1 MFPRAGQRQG
11 GADVTACCGYRYN
24 RAPRRISLQVKEM
37 MLHIPTLLIVAVFVF
52 GLMGLLTVHAWN
64 RGREPTLGYLGIMLL
79 LASLG
84 TGLIVVRGVG
94 MDFVALILGNVVL
107 LLSAA
112 MNWTAMR
119 TFAQRKPSMPGIFA
133 GAGAWLMM
141 CLVPQF
147 YGSLSARVTLYSLLA
162 ASYGVLSAM
171 ELWRRRD
178 SLEVAYTP
186 ALVLTLLHTTFYC
199 FRAFIDPGL
208 PLKSAQAPGGEG
220 VPFFSFILFESMLYA
235 IGIAYVTLAMVKER
249 AELRFK
255 AAALSDALT
264 GIDNRRAFMLKGEK
278 LLANSARRHQGVALL
293 LCDLDHFKR
302 LNDSFG
308 HPMGD
313 QALIAFSQVSLAALR
328 KDDVFARIGGEEF
341 ACLLADSDEAQAF
354 QVAERIRQAFARLD
368 LLAPGFLSVS
378 IGIVTTDEAGHD
390 LSHLLSQ
397 ADQALYLAKAQG
409 RNRVQVV
416 VAV

>member
-1 MFPRAGQRQG
+1 
-11 GADVTACCGYRYN
+11 
-24 RAPRRISLQVKEM
+24 
-37 MLHIPTLLIVAVFVF
+37 MLHIPTLLMVAVFVF
-52 GLMGLLTVHAWN
+52 CLMGLLTVHAWS
-64 RGREPTLGYLGIMLL
+64 RGREPTLGYLGSMLL
-79 LASLG
+79 LAALG
-84 TGLIVVRGVG
+84 TGLLVVRGVG
-94 MDFVALILGNVVL
+94 MDYVALVIGNVVL

-119 TFAQRKPSMPGIFA
+119 AFVHRKPNLPGMFA
-133 GAGAWLMM
+133 GCGGWLLM

-162 ASYGVLSAM
+162 ATYGVLSAL
-171 ELWRRRD
+171 ELWRKRD
-178 SLEVAYTP
+178 TLDVAYTP
-186 ALVLTLLHTTFYC
+186 ALVLTLWHTGFYVI
-199 FRAFIDPGL
+199 RAFTDPGL
-208 PLKSAQAPGGEG
+208 PIKNAQLSGGEG
-220 VPFFSFILFESMLYA
+220 VPIFSFMLFESMLYA

-255 AAALSDALT
+255 AAAFSDALT
-264 GIDNRRAFMLKGEK
+264 GIGNRRAFMLKGEK
-278 LLANSARRHQGVALL
+278 LLADSTRRQQNVALL

-313 QALIAFSQVSLAALR
+313 QALIAFAQVTQSILC
-328 KDDVFARIGGEEF
+328 KGDVFARIGGEEF
-341 ACLLADSDEAQAF
+341 ACLLAESDDTVAF
-354 QVAERIRQAFARLD
+354 DVAERIRRAFAQLD

-378 IGIVTTDEAGHD
+378 IGIVTTSQGGHD
-390 LSHLLSQ
+390 LSHLLSL

-416 VAV
+416 ETA

>member
-1 MFPRAGQRQG
+1 
-11 GADVTACCGYRYN
+11 
-24 RAPRRISLQVKEM
+24 
-37 MLHIPTLLIVAVFVF
+37 MLHIPTLLMVAVFVF
-52 GLMGLLTVHAWN
+52 CLMGLLTVHAWS
-64 RGREPTLGYLGIMLL
+64 RGREPTLGYLGSMLL
-79 LASLG
+79 LAALG
-84 TGLIVVRGVG
+84 TGLLVVRGVG
-94 MDFVALILGNVVL
+94 MDYVALVIGNLVL

-119 TFAQRKPSMPGIFA
+119 AFVHRKPNLPGMFA
-133 GAGAWLMM
+133 GCGVWLLM

-162 ASYGVLSAM
+162 ATYGVLSAL
-171 ELWRRRD
+171 ELWRKRD
-178 SLEVAYTP
+178 TLDVAYTP
-186 ALVLTLLHTTFYC
+186 ALVLTLWHTGFYVI
-199 FRAFIDPGL
+199 RAFTDPGL
-208 PLKSAQAPGGEG
+208 PIKNAQLSGGEG
-220 VPFFSFILFESMLYA
+220 VPIFSFMLFESMLYA

-255 AAALSDALT
+255 AAAFSDALT
-264 GIDNRRAFMLKGEK
+264 GIGNRRAFMLKGEK
-278 LLANSARRHQGVALL
+278 LLADSTRRQQNVALL

-313 QALIAFSQVSLAALR
+313 QALIAFAQVTQAILC
-328 KDDVFARIGGEEF
+328 KGDVFARIGGEEF
-341 ACLLADSDEAQAF
+341 ACLLAESDDAAAF
-354 QVAERIRQAFARLD
+354 DVAERIRRAFAQLD

-378 IGIVTTDEAGHD
+378 IGIVTTSQGGHD
-390 LSHLLSQ
+390 LSHLLSL

-416 VAV
+416 ETA

>member
-1 MFPRAGQRQG
+1 
-11 GADVTACCGYRYN
+11 
-24 RAPRRISLQVKEM
+24 M
-37 MLHIPTLLIVAVFVF
+37 MLHIPTLLMVAVFVF
-52 GLMGLLTVHAWN
+52 GLMGLLTVHAWS
-64 RGREPTLGYLGIMLL
+64 RGREPTLGYLGSMLL
-79 LASLG
+79 LAALG

-94 MDFVALILGNVVL
+94 IDFVALVIGNVVL

-119 TFAQRKPSMPGIFA
+119 TFVQQKPHVPGILA
-133 GAGAWLMM
+133 GAVLWLLM
-141 CLVPQF
+141 CLVPPF

-162 ASYGVLSAM
+162 ASYGVLSAL
-171 ELWRRRD
+171 ELWRKRK
-178 SLEVAYTP
+178 SLEVAYVP
-186 ALVLTLLHTTFYC
+186 ALALTLWHTGFYGV
-199 FRAFIDPGL
+199 RAFTDPGL
-208 PLKSAQAPGGEG
+208 PINSERASESEST
-220 VPFFSFILFESMLYA
+220 PFFAFMLFESMLYA

-255 AAALSDALT
+255 AAAFSDALT
-264 GIDNRRAFMLKGEK
+264 GIGNRRAFMLKGEQ
-278 LLANSARRHQGVALL
+278 LLQRHQCAALL

-313 QALIAFSQVSLAALR
+313 QALIAFSQVLQDALR
-328 KDDVFARIGGEEF
+328 NEDVFARIGGEEF
-341 ACLLADSDEAQAF
+341 ACLLAGSDETDALA
-354 QVAERIRQAFARLD
+354 VAERIRLAFARLE

-378 IGIVTTDEAGHD
+378 IGIVTTQAAGSD

-409 RNRVQVV
+409 RNRVQLVTP
-416 VAV
+416 A

>member
-1 MFPRAGQRQG
+1 
-11 GADVTACCGYRYN
+11 
-24 RAPRRISLQVKEM
+24 M
-37 MLHIPTLLIVAVFVF
+37 MLHIPTLLMVAVFVF
-52 GLMGLLTVHAWN
+52 CLMGLLTVHAWS
-64 RGREPTLGYLGIMLL
+64 RGREPTLGYLGSMLL
-79 LASLG
+79 LAALG
-84 TGLIVVRGVG
+84 TGLLVVRGVG
-94 MDFVALILGNVVL
+94 MDYVALVIGNVVL

-119 TFAQRKPSMPGIFA
+119 AFVHRKPNLPGMFA
-133 GAGAWLMM
+133 GCGVWLLM

-162 ASYGVLSAM
+162 ATYGVLSAL
-171 ELWRRRD
+171 ELWRKRD
-178 SLEVAYTP
+178 TLDVAYTP
-186 ALVLTLLHTTFYC
+186 ALVLTLWHTGFYVI
-199 FRAFIDPGL
+199 RAFTDPGL
-208 PLKSAQAPGGEG
+208 PIKNAQLSGGEG
-220 VPFFSFILFESMLYA
+220 VPIFSFMLFESMLYA

-255 AAALSDALT
+255 AAAFSDALT
-264 GIDNRRAFMLKGEK
+264 GIGNRRAFMLKGEK
-278 LLANSARRHQGVALL
+278 LLADSTRRQQNVALL

-313 QALIAFSQVSLAALR
+313 QALIAFAQVTQSILC
-328 KDDVFARIGGEEF
+328 KGDVFARIGGEEF
-341 ACLLADSDEAQAF
+341 ACLLAESDDTVAF
-354 QVAERIRQAFARLD
+354 DVAERIRRAFAQLD

-378 IGIVTTDEAGHD
+378 IGIVTTSQGGHD
-390 LSHLLSQ
+390 LSHLLSL

-416 VAV
+416 ETA

>member
-1 MFPRAGQRQG
+1 
-11 GADVTACCGYRYN
+11 
-24 RAPRRISLQVKEM
+24 M

-52 GLMGLLTVHAWN
+52 CLMGLLTVHAWS

-94 MDFVALILGNVVL
+94 MDFVALIIGNVVL

-119 TFAQRKPSMPGIFA
+119 AFVQRKPSVPGIFA
-133 GAGAWLMM
+133 GCGIWLLM

-147 YGSLSARVTLYSLLA
+147 YGSLSARVTLYSVLA

-171 ELWRRRD
+171 ELWRQRD
-178 SLEVAYTP
+178 TLEVAYLP
-186 ALVLTLLHTTFYC
+186 ALVLTLLHTLFYGV
-199 FRAFIDPGL
+199 RAFLDPGM
-208 PLKSAQAPGGEG
+208 PIKSAQAPGGEG
-220 VPFFSFILFESMLYA
+220 VPFFSFMLFESMLYA

-255 AAALSDALT
+255 AAAFSDALT
-264 GIDNRRAFMLKGEK
+264 GIGNRRAFMLKGEK
-278 LLANSARRHQGVALL
+278 LLADSARRQQSAALL

-313 QALIAFSQVSLAALR
+313 QVLIAFSQVTQAALR
-328 KDDVFARIGGEEF
+328 NGDVFARIGGEEF
-341 ACLLADSDEAQAF
+341 ACLLADADETGAF
-354 QVAERIRQAFARLD
+354 EVAERIRQAFARLD

-409 RNRVQVV
+409 RNRVQGL
-416 VAV
+416 ATA

>member
-1 MFPRAGQRQG
+1 
-11 GADVTACCGYRYN
+11 
-24 RAPRRISLQVKEM
+24 M
-37 MLHIPTLLIVAVFVF
+37 MLHIPTLLMVAVFVF
-52 GLMGLLTVHAWN
+52 CLMGLLTVHAWS
-64 RGREPTLGYLGIMLL
+64 RGREPTLGYLGSMLL
-79 LASLG
+79 LAALG
-84 TGLIVVRGVG
+84 TGLLVVRGVG
-94 MDFVALILGNVVL
+94 MDYVALVIGNLVL

-119 TFAQRKPSMPGIFA
+119 AFVHRKPNLPGMFA
-133 GAGAWLMM
+133 GCGVWLLM

-162 ASYGVLSAM
+162 ATYGVLSAL
-171 ELWRRRD
+171 ELWRKRD
-178 SLEVAYTP
+178 TLDVAYTP
-186 ALVLTLLHTTFYC
+186 ALVLTLWHTGFYVI
-199 FRAFIDPGL
+199 RAFTDPGL
-208 PLKSAQAPGGEG
+208 PIKNAQLSGGEG
-220 VPFFSFILFESMLYA
+220 VPIFSFMLFESMLYA

-255 AAALSDALT
+255 AAAFSDALT
-264 GIDNRRAFMLKGEK
+264 GIGNRRAFMLKGEK
-278 LLANSARRHQGVALL
+278 LLADSTRRQQNVALL

-313 QALIAFSQVSLAALR
+313 QALIAFAQVTQAILC
-328 KDDVFARIGGEEF
+328 KGDVFARIGGEEF
-341 ACLLADSDEAQAF
+341 ACLLAESDDAAAF
-354 QVAERIRQAFARLD
+354 DVAERIRRAFAQLD

-378 IGIVTTDEAGHD
+378 IGIVTTSQGGHD
-390 LSHLLSQ
+390 LSHLLSL

-416 VAV
+416 ETA